1 MNLLVEVILCCHF
14 KILQAYS
21 TSYKYGIWPSHKTKV
36 LQTKNK
42 IASNGITKIKN
53 HLIDLVYFFQ
63 DEQDVRT
70 CIVHFVMSF
79 LLAGDNGVIR
89 KLVEQ
94 KSEYL
99 AFTVQKF
106 TLMSSEIS

>member
-1 MNLLVEVILCCHF
+1 MLL
-14 KILQAYS
+14 
-21 TSYKYGIWPSHKTKV
+21 
-36 LQTKNK
+36 
-42 IASNGITKIKN
+42 
-53 HLIDLVYFFQ
+53 FFQ
-63 DEQDVRT
+63 DDQDVRT

-99 AFTVQKF
+99 AFNVQNF
-106 TLMSSEIS
+106 TLMSSEIIFAFPPHFFIRFTYALQQTLLA